1 MNAFP
6 IIDADGHVTETLG
19 SLKKYLKEEYRGRP
33 LMTSEAWDRSF
44 SGTLGKRNEDPKVQ
58 LADMDLD
65 GIDIQVVFP
74 THLSLNAERETDV
87 ATDIARAYNDWLAA
101 FCAHDPDRLK
111 GVAMVAL
118 QDINA
123 AIREVRR
130 ASEELGLVGVMM
142 PTNVRDQ
149 DIGKREFWPFYE
161 AVEQLGLGLALHGGI
176 RAAERMTG
184 RFDSFISVHS
194 LAFPFECMAAITG
207 LIFAGVP
214 EKFPKLRIAAL
225 EACCGWV
232 PFLMD
237 RLDEE
242 FEKRSKEAPL
252 LKRKP
257 SEYMAGE
264 NFFYAFELEESTVP
278 YVIERIGPEKL
289 LYSSDYPHWDTSWPN
304 TVKMF
309 QERQDISDEHKRQ
322 IAWDNPQ
329 RFYGFKAVVN
339 ELQGVIN
346 R

>member
-19 SLKKYLKEEYRGRP
+19 SLKKYLKEEYRSRP

-74 THLSLNAERETDV
+74 THLSLNAERETAV

-149 DIGKREFWPFYE
+149 DIGKREFW
-161 AVEQLGLGLALHGGI
+161 
-176 RAAERMTG
+176 
-184 RFDSFISVHS
+184 RFTKQSNNS
-194 LAFPFECMAAITG
+194 A
-207 LIFAGVP
+207 
-214 EKFPKLRIAAL
+214 
-225 EACCGWV
+225 
-232 PFLMD
+232 
-237 RLDEE
+237 
-242 FEKRSKEAPL
+242 
-252 LKRKP
+252 
-257 SEYMAGE
+257 
-264 NFFYAFELEESTVP
+264 
-278 YVIERIGPEKL
+278 
-289 LYSSDYPHWDTSWPN
+289 SD
-304 TVKMF
+304 
-309 QERQDISDEHKRQ
+309 
-322 IAWDNPQ
+322 
-329 RFYGFKAVVN
+329 
-339 ELQGVIN
+339 
-346 R
+346 